1 MKEIFPSNQTKK
13 YLDPTE
19 KPITEQQYQDLVNRT
34 NVAVCCA
41 EVASD
46 KVDTLNEN
54 LARQVATANV
64 NTTSLTADNAT
75 IGELNSTKVNSNSVC
90 SNATN
95 TGSLT
100 AGSSCVT
107 GNENINGHLT
117 VGGRADVNGELTS
130 NVGVVAPFVSVTNSL
145 NAKNASIQCNLTV
158 NGRFLAY
165 DFQAPNPTFTG
176 NATADSLNANAI
188 TSDNATIENLE
199 STEASIDNAEI
210 DEALVT
216 ELDTNYITHK
226 NDPQEIDGGTI
237 VDHYILL
244 PDFTNGNYFLEA
256 RNDGG
261 TKLWSVEFTNS
272 IDNVQMRWSQTEDSI
287 FQLIDLKAT
296 KTAGGVAKVQLHV
309 KAFEHLTLYR
319 QSQST
324 DNVLPPT
331 IYTEDQLPEAELNF
345 DITEYKGTF
354 IQDIIFTNK
363 LHVNELEMDSLVMD
377 CVGITKELL
386 LTCDRDIN
394 LNPIFVNG
402 CENQYV
408 QNKIICGIQS
418 PTWVTPATCVSCTC
432 EDLIS
437 SKGVAAYNGETVEEE
452 YPIVHLGDT
461 TCVHGSAEIGT
472 DLKVNDDFRTPHIAD
487 TVSTPATLVNDS
499 LVFKASS
506 TTRLNKTVFNAG
518 VRWYDDE
525 LNQVEEPDA
534 SWTMTSST
542 HIGDIKALHD
552 VPYVRVDNNWYEV
565 TGFGLTIIYSDT
577 PVTDEETITELED
590 LSRPWILVYRKEY
603 YKDVASNPQITRY
616 RDGCFDEIA
625 VKNSECVFDDNHPL
639 VYNSTRDAIETTTCL
654 EVECG
659 VFDNAKVN
667 CRLDV
672 DGDTHIA
679 GDLFV
684 AGTTHTVEEETLSTG
699 SDTIILRQNN
709 PTGMATGEFTGII
722 SNKYNGTDNL
732 AFGSGNDGQFRL
744 GHVSGTTETRAVIY
758 YKDGIWYRSIDP
770 VTTTT
775 VNGELTSYS
784 SKSIEGDYTKYT
796 DAVFTVFNYSNLQP
810 ALTREEET
818 DIVNDALLKFN
829 RNTHRAEDIAIP
841 TCAEQVLSVAS
852 VTPTVPE
859 VCSYVF
865 ASNNGLVYDCD
876 GNSGT
881 PVGTVEAETT
891 FATTGGNTYFRM
903 LTASDG
909 GFKAGTVFRGVNNSH
924 CSDFGWY
931 YYDVYDKCLHGTW
944 RLYCNQYLDIT
955 WPASNASVNK
965 INCRFYHQ
973 ERSEGGI
980 QYQWIDK
987 QPGIYCF
994 TTMADY
1000 NAYTGNIPVGS
1011 QIVIAECN
1019 GYIQAEEM

>member
-13 YLDPTE
+13 YLDPAE
-19 KPITEQQYQDLVNRT
+19 KPITEQQYEDLVNRT

-46 KVDTLNEN
+46 KVDDLNEN

-64 NTTSLTADNAT
+64 TTTSLTADNAT
-75 IGELNSTKVNSNSVC
+75 IDELNSTRINSNSVC
-90 SNATN
+90 SNTTN
-95 TGSLT
+95 TCSLK
-100 AGSSCVT
+100 AGSSCVL

-130 NVGVVAPFVSVTNSL
+130 NVGVVAPFVSATNSL
-145 NAKNASIQCNLTV
+145 QAKNASIQCNLTV
-158 NGRFLAY
+158 NGRFIAY
-165 DFQAPNPTFTG
+165 CFEAPNPTFTG
-176 NATADSLNANAI
+176 TATAETISSCSIN
-188 TSDNATIENLE
+188 SDNANIQNLE
-199 STEASIDNAEI
+199 ATEASIDNAEI

-226 NDPQEIDGGTI
+226 NDPQEINGGTI

-272 IDNVQMRWSQTEDSI
+272 IDNVQMRWSQTEDNL

-394 LNPIFVNG
+394 LNPIYVNG

-408 QNKIICGIQS
+408 QNKIICDIQS

-452 YPIVHLGDT
+452 HPIVHLGDT

-472 DLKVNDDFRTPHIAD
+472 DLKVNCDFKTPHIAD
-487 TVSTPATLVNDS
+487 TATTPVTLANDS
-499 LVFKASS
+499 LVF
-506 TTRLNKTVFNAG
+506 
-518 VRWYDDE
+518 
-525 LNQVEEPDA
+525 
-534 SWTMTSST
+534 
-542 HIGDIKALHD
+542 
-552 VPYVRVDNNWYEV
+552 
-565 TGFGLTIIYSDT
+565 
-577 PVTDEETITELED
+577 
-590 LSRPWILVYRKEY
+590 RPRM
-603 YKDVASNPQITRY
+603 TRY
-616 RDGCFDEIA
+616 RDGCFDELA
-625 VKNSECVFDDNHPL
+625 VKNSDCVLADNHPL
-639 VYNSTRDAIETTTCL
+639 VYNCTRDAIQTTTCL

-659 VFDNAKVN
+659 VFDNAQVN

-672 DGDTHIA
+672 GGDTHIE
-679 GDLFV
+679 GDLYV

-699 SDTIILRQNN
+699 SDTIVLRQNN
-709 PTGMATGEFTGII
+709 PSGMATGEFTGII
-722 SNKYNGTDNL
+722 SHNYNGTDNL

-744 GHVSGTTETRAVIY
+744 GHASGTDTTYTEIY
-758 YKDGIWYRSIDP
+758 YKDNKWYSSIDP
-770 VTTTT
+770 EVEET
-775 VNGELTSYS
+775 VSGELTSYD
-784 SKSIEGDYTKYT
+784 SKAIDGDYTKYT
-796 DAVFTVFNYSNLQP
+796 NAVFTVFNYSSLQP

-818 DIVNDALLKFN
+818 DIVNNALLKFN
-829 RNTHRAEDIAIP
+829 RTTHRAEDIAIP
-841 TCAEQVLSVAS
+841 TASEQVLTAVVDPGTSCV
-852 VTPTVPE
+852 
-859 VCSYVF
+859 SY
-865 ASNNGLVYDCD
+865 SWN
-876 GNSGT
+876 
-881 PVGTVEAETT
+881 
-891 FATTGGNTYFRM
+891 
-903 LTASDG
+903 
-909 GFKAGTVFRGVNNSH
+909 
-924 CSDFGWY
+924 
-931 YYDVYDKCLHGTW
+931 
-944 RLYCNQYLDIT
+944 
-955 WPASNASVNK
+955 
-965 INCRFYHQ
+965 
-973 ERSEGGI
+973 
-980 QYQWIDK
+980 DK

-994 TTMADY
+994 ATMAAY

-1011 QIVIAECN
+1011 QVVIAECN

>member
-1 MKEIFPSNQTKK
+1 MKEIFPSNNSKSRQLTSNA
-13 YLDPTE
+13 DN
-19 KPITEQQYQDLVNRT
+19 PITEQQYQDLVNRT

-46 KVDTLNEN
+46 KVDNLNDT

-64 NTTSLTADNAT
+64 NTTSLTADNGT
-75 IGELNSTKVNSNSVC
+75 IGELNSTSISSNSVS
-90 SNATN
+90 SNTVKANSST
-95 TGSLT
+95 T
-100 AGSSCVT
+100 GSSCVT

-130 NVGVVAPFVSVTNSL
+130 NVGVVAPMISATNSL
-145 NAKNASIQCNLTV
+145 QAKNASIQNNLTV
-158 NGRFLAY
+158 NGRFLARE
-165 DFQAPNPTFTG
+165 FEASNPEFSGTT
-176 NATADSLNANAI
+176 TADNLNANNI
-188 TSDNATIENLE
+188 SSDNASIENLDV
-199 STEASIDNAEI
+199 TEASIDSAEI
-210 DEALVT
+210 DSALVT

-272 IDNVQMRWSQTEDSI
+272 IDNIQMRWSQTEDSI

-309 KAFEHLTLYR
+309 KAFEHLSLFR

-331 IYTEDQLPEAELNF
+331 IYTEDQLPEAELTF

-363 LHVNELEMDSLVMD
+363 LHVEELEMDSLVMD
-377 CVGITKELL
+377 CVGVTKELL

-394 LNPIFVNG
+394 LNPIYVNG

-408 QNKIICGIQS
+408 QNKIFCGIQS

-432 EDLIS
+432 EDLMS
-437 SKGVAAYNGETVEEE
+437 SKGVAAYNGETAEEE

-499 LVFKASS
+499 LVFKSSS
-506 TTRLNKTVFNAG
+506 TIRLNKTVFNAG
-518 VRWYDDE
+518 IRWYDDE
-525 LNQVEEPDA
+525 LNQVGEPDA

-542 HIGDIKALHD
+542 HIGDVKALNN
-552 VPYVRVDNNWYEV
+552 VPYVKVDNDWYEV

-577 PVTDEETITELED
+577 PVTDEETITELES
-590 LSRPWILVYRKEY
+590 LERAWILVYRKEY

-616 RDGCFDEIA
+616 RDGCFDELA
-625 VKNSECVFDDNHPL
+625 VKNSECLFDDNRPL
-639 VYNSTRDAIETTTCL
+639 VYNSSRDAIQTTTCL

-659 VFDNAKVN
+659 VFDNARVN

-672 DGDTHIA
+672 GGDAHVA

-709 PTGMATGEFTGII
+709 PTGMAVGDFTGII

-744 GHVSGTTETRAVIY
+744 GHVSGTDTTYTEIY
-758 YKDGIWYRSIDP
+758 YKDGTWYSAIDP
-770 VTTTT
+770 EVEET
-775 VNGELTSYS
+775 VSGELTSYS
-784 SKSIEGDYTKYT
+784 SKAIVGEYTKYEG
-796 DAVFTVFNYSNLQP
+796 AVFTVFDYTRLQP
-810 ALTREEET
+810 ALTREEEAN
-818 DIVNDALLKFN
+818 IQNNALLKFN
-829 RNTHRAEDIAIP
+829 RNTHRAEDIAVP
-841 TCAEQVLSVAS
+841 TASEQVLTADIDQ
-852 VTPTVPE
+852 VTSCVD
-859 VCSYVF
+859 Y
-865 ASNNGLVYDCD
+865 
-876 GNSGT
+876 
-881 PVGTVEAETT
+881 
-891 FATTGGNTYFRM
+891 R
-903 LTASDG
+903 
-909 GFKAGTVFRGVNNSH
+909 
-924 CSDFGWY
+924 
-931 YYDVYDKCLHGTW
+931 
-944 RLYCNQYLDIT
+944 
-955 WPASNASVNK
+955 
-965 INCRFYHQ
+965 
-973 ERSEGGI
+973 
-980 QYQWIDK
+980 WIDK

-994 TTMADY
+994 ATMADY